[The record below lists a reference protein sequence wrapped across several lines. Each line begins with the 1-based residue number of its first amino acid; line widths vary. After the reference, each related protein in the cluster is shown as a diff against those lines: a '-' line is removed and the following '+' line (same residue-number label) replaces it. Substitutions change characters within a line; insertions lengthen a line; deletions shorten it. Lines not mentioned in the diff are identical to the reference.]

1 MALTRL
7 LIAFAAVLGL
17 LLIWRELERRA
28 LTPAASPAG
37 IPALLIESALLTLFA
52 GLWFGSLGSG
62 GAVLLFLV
70 VGALMEVPVRLRSWP
85 AGTLLWKPI
94 LIGILR
100 VVLAGILLSVV
111 LG

>member
-7 LIAFAAVLGL
+7 LIAFAAVGGL
-17 LLIWRELERRA
+17 LLIWRELERRILA
-28 LTPAASPAG
+28 PAAVPAG
-37 IPALLIESALLTLFA
+37 IPALAGESALLTLFA

-70 VGALMEVPVRLRSWP
+70 VGALMELPARLRSGP
-85 AGTLLWKPI
+85 ASTLPWK
-94 LIGILR
+94 LMLAGVLR
-100 VVLAGILLSVV
+100 VVLAGVLLSVV

>member
-28 LTPAASPAG
+28 LAPAASPAA
-37 IPALLIESALLTLFA
+37 IPALVTESALLTLFA

-62 GAVLLFLV
+62 GAVLLFLL
-70 VGALMEVPVRLRSWP
+70 VGALMEVPARLRSWP
-85 AGTLLWKPI
+85 PGTLPWKPI
-94 LIGILR
+94 LVGILR
-100 VVLAGILLSVV
+100 VVLAGVLLSVV